1 MTFDPRTIGALPTA
15 QAGGMPTSRYVLPQY
30 EERTAYGMK
39 RQDPYTKLF
48 EDRIIFLGV
57 QVDDASADDVM
68 AQLLVLESQDPDR
81 DITLYINSP
90 GGSFTALTAIYDTMQ
105 YIKPEVTT
113 VCLGQAASAAAVL
126 LAAGAPGKRLALP
139 NARILIHQ
147 PAMGGEGGGGQAS
160 DLEIQANEIMR
171 MRDWLEQTLADHSGR
186 SKEQVSRDIERDK
199 ILTAKDALEYGLV
212 DQVLETRKVPR
223 AAVTS

>member
-1 MTFDPRTIGALPTA
+1 
-15 QAGGMPTSRYVLPQY
+15 MPTSRYVLPQY
-30 EERTAYGMK
+30 EERTAYGFK

-105 YIKPEVTT
+105 YIKPDITT

-126 LAAGAPGKRLALP
+126 LAAGSPGKRLALP

-147 PAMGGEGGGGQAS
+147 PAMGGQGGGGQAS
-160 DLEIQANEIMR
+160 DIEIQANEILR
-171 MRDWLEQTLADHSGR
+171 MREWLEQTLAHHTGR
-186 SKEQVSRDIERDK
+186 AAEEISRDIERDK
-199 ILTAKDALEYGLV
+199 ILTAASARDYGLV
-212 DQVLETRKVPR
+212 DQVLASRKDVPGQIAR
-223 AAVTS
+223 